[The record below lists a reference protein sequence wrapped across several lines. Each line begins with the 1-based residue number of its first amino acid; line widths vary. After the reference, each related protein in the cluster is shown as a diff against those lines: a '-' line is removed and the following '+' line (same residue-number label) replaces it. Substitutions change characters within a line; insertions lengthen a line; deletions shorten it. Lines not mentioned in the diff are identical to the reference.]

1 MIISNNTSATRGQVV
16 SKVDIH
22 IHTTCGLEF
31 EVVDPVNGSLAR
43 LDWDEDHEEEG
54 LAFVRR
60 VIEKKGLTVDQVVWS

>member
-1 MIISNNTSATRGQVV
+1 
-16 SKVDIH
+16 
-22 IHTTCGLEF
+22 
-31 EVVDPVNGSLAR
+31 VNGSLAR